1 MTTFSYFLWG
11 LLWFLQDHRRACYCI
26 ELLPHIAS
34 QCQAGD
40 SKGTSL
46 WCDISVA
53 PAILH
58 EADSGRLREQM
69 LCKDSEKPDACFLGP
84 TLWPFSLWG
93 SHNFWVASVWGSLNY
108 HGIPLRTPLRLPLI
122 HSYQTCFSSL
132 LICSSSHV
140 SQVTAALL
148 SDGPTASP
156 MKPDSYKG
164 WISCK
169 RIFIR
174 KKNPFIFCSFMWS

>member
-1 MTTFSYFLWG
+1 M
-11 LLWFLQDHRRACYCI
+11 Q
-26 ELLPHIAS
+26 
-34 QCQAGD
+34 
-40 SKGTSL
+40 
-46 WCDISVA
+46 
-53 PAILH
+53 
-58 EADSGRLREQM
+58 RLRETRC
-69 LCKDSEKPDACFLGP
+69 LFFRTHTLTFLPG
-84 TLWPFSLWG
+84 G

-156 MKPDSYKG
+156 MKSDSYKG

-174 KKNPFIFCSFMWS
+174 KKIPLYFALLCGASHILSGEIRAALCDQPWAERPTGSLAMLGDGEASLCPL